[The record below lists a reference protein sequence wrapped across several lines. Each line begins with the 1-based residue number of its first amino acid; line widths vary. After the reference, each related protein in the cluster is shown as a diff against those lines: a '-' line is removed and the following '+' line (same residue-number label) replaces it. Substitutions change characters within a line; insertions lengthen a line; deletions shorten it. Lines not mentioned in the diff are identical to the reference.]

1 MAVLGKTWGQVR
13 YAIFN
18 YELDCYIICGEFRIT
33 VQALKDYI
41 DGVQDRYER
50 PYHDAMLQ
58 RELSGIHALAFEG
71 RITEAYGSLLSHG
84 YPVSAMDDLMQKT
97 RQSCYNDMPAGE
109 TEAEDFYDIPSL
121 PIPDKAYLYELA
133 DMFQVSSRALCYEMG
148 ISDYT
153 AQVDWPTIYDYLVV
167 EQFLNR
173 NIPMDSLCCSR
184 RHGFASLNR
193 GLQTRKLSNYLEK
206 IVKSPDFIVNSGG
219 LYKEL

>member
-97 RQSCYNDMPAGE
+97 RQGCYNEMPAGE

-121 PIPDKAYLYELA
+121 PIPDKVYLYELA
-133 DMFQVSSRALCYEMG
+133 DMFQVSSRALCNEMG

-173 NIPMDSLCCSR
+173 NIPVQVSR
-184 RHGFASLNR
+184 S
-193 GLQTRKLSNYLEK
+193 QK
-206 IVKSPDFIVNSGG
+206 IIKDDGQLMLF
-219 LYKEL
+219 